1 MYRRLFEGVKEQRFA
16 GNAEPSVYCRL
27 MAAAHDAAEPP
38 PKPPEGTLIRQWL
51 LIAAVALVALPAP
64 VIRVLEITGA
74 AHLGLEPIVQAVI
87 FGLGIFAAATLLT
100 WASEVAETEV
110 SAGLALV
117 VLALIAVL
125 PEYAVDLY
133 FAIEAPHAIECVDKE
148 ALLPPGCREPHPS
161 HLAIANMTGGNRLL
175 VGLAWPAI
183 FLIFYLKTRR
193 PEMPVVSANSVGI
206 LFLGMA
212 TVYSFTIP
220 IRGYLSLMDTAIM
233 FSLFAAYLFISSRSP
248 PSEHSVFVGPALA
261 IASMARKWRRFWILA
276 IFVYAAAV
284 IFAAAEPFAESLV
297 DTGKDVG
304 IDEFVLVQW
313 VAPLASESPEFILA
327 GLIAARGRYDAS
339 MTILISSKVNQWTLL
354 IGSLPLAYSISGTT
368 FDPLDFDSRQSEEV
382 FLTAAQSLFAVAI
395 LVSLSVNRW
404 EALALGGLF
413 VTQFF
418 FTNETVRLVYGCVYV
433 VLALVVFVRDIP
445 RLGAFGRAVR
455 RTLRDPSAQDQ
466 EGRDLDDE
474 DPP

>member
-1 MYRRLFEGVKEQRFA
+1 
-16 GNAEPSVYCRL
+16 
-27 MAAAHDAAEPP
+27 MAAADTPQPP
-38 PKPPEGTLIRQWL
+38 TGTLVRHWV
-51 LIAAVALVALPAP
+51 LIVAVAFAALPAP
-64 VIRVLEITGA
+64 VIRLLEVTDA
-74 AHLGLEPIVQAVI
+74 AHLDLSPVIEAVI

-133 FAIEAPHAIECVDKE
+133 FAIKAPHAIECVSLNP
-148 ALLPPGCREPHPS
+148 LLPPGCEDPHPS

-183 FLIFYLKTRR
+183 FLIFYFKTRR
-193 PEMPVVSANSVGI
+193 PQMPIVSGNSVGI
-206 LFLGMA
+206 LFLGIA
-212 TVYSFTIP
+212 TLYSFTIP
-220 IRGYLSLMDTAIM
+220 IKGYLSLVDTAVM
-233 FSLFAAYLFISSRSP
+233 FSLFATYLYLASRAP

-261 IASMARKWRRFWILA
+261 IASLPRAWRRFWILA
-276 IFVYAAAV
+276 MFVYAAGV

-297 DTGKDVG
+297 ATGENAG
-304 IDEFVLVQW
+304 IDEFILVQW
-313 VAPLASESPEFILA
+313 IAPLASESPEFILA
-327 GLIAARGRYDAS
+327 GLIASRGRYDAS

-395 LVSLSVNRW
+395 LMSLSLNRW

-413 VTQFF
+413 LTQFF
-418 FTNETVRLVYGCVYV
+418 FTNETVRLVYGGMYV
-433 VLALVVFVRDIP
+433 VLSFIVFVRDIP

-455 RTLRDPSAQDQ
+455 QTLKDPGGRNQ
-466 EGRDLDDE
+466 EGRDSDDE
-474 DPP
+474 SPP

>member
-1 MYRRLFEGVKEQRFA
+1 MPAADDARHQDIAPPAEGV
-16 GNAEPSVYCRL
+16 L
-27 MAAAHDAAEPP
+27 M
-38 PKPPEGTLIRQWL
+38 RQWL
-51 LIAAVALVALPAP
+51 LIAAVALVAMPAP
-64 VIRVLEITGA
+64 VIRVIEVTDT
-74 AHLGLEPIVQAVI
+74 AHLGLTPIVEAAI

-133 FAIEAPHAIECVDKE
+133 FAIEAPHAIECTSLDPN
-148 ALLPPGCREPHPS
+148 LPLGCEDPHPS

-193 PEMPVVSANSVGI
+193 TTMPVVSANSVGI
-206 LFLGMA
+206 LFLGVA

-220 IRGYLSLMDTAIM
+220 IKGYLSLVDTAIM
-233 FSLFAAYLFISSRSP
+233 FSLFAAYLYISSRAP
-248 PSEHSVFVGPALA
+248 PSQHSVFVGPALA
-261 IASMARKWRRFWILA
+261 IASLSRQWRRFWIIA
-276 IFVYAAAV
+276 IFVYAAGV

-297 DTGKDVG
+297 ETGKDAG

-327 GLIAARGRYDAS
+327 GLIAARGRYDAA

-368 FDPLDFDSRQSEEV
+368 FEPLDFDSRQSEEV

-413 VTQFF
+413 ITQFF
-418 FTNETVRLVYGCVYV
+418 FTNETVRLVYAFVYII
-433 VLALVVFVRDIP
+433 LALVVFARDIP
-445 RLGAFGRAVR
+445 QFGTFGRAVK
-455 RTLRDPSAQDQ
+455 RTIEDPT
-466 EGRDLDDE
+466 GRDDAGRDSQAAN
-474 DPP
+474 PP

>member
-1 MYRRLFEGVKEQRFA
+1 
-16 GNAEPSVYCRL
+16 
-27 MAAAHDAAEPP
+27 MAAAADATH
-38 PKPPEGTLIRQWL
+38 PPEGTLIRQWL
-51 LIAAVALVALPAP
+51 LMVAVALAALPAP
-64 VIRVLEITGA
+64 VIRVLELTGA
-74 AHLGLEPIVQAVI
+74 VHLDLSPIVEAAI

-133 FAIEAPHAIECVDKE
+133 FAIEAPHAIECVSLDP
-148 ALLPPGCREPHPS
+148 LLPPGCEDPHPS
-161 HLAIANMTGGNRLL
+161 HLAVANMTGGNRLL

-183 FLIFYLKTRR
+183 FLVFYFKTRR
-193 PEMPVVSANSVGI
+193 PEMPIVSSNSVGI
-206 LFLGMA
+206 LFLGIA
-212 TVYSFTIP
+212 TLYSFTIP
-220 IRGYLSLMDTAIM
+220 IKGYLSLVDTAVM
-233 FSLFAAYLFISSRSP
+233 FSLFAAYLLISSRAP
-248 PSEHSVFVGPALA
+248 PREHSVFVGPALA
-261 IASMARKWRRFWILA
+261 IASLPRAQRRFWILA
-276 IFVYAAAV
+276 IFAYAAGV

-297 DTGKDVG
+297 ETGENAG
-304 IDEFVLVQW
+304 IDEFILVQW

-327 GLIAARGRYDAS
+327 GLIASRGRYDAS

-368 FDPLDFDSRQSEEV
+368 FNPLDFDSRQSEEV

-413 VTQFF
+413 LTQFF
-418 FTNETVRLVYGCVYV
+418 FTNETVRLVYGGMYL
-433 VLALVVFVRDIP
+433 VLSFIVFVRDIP

-455 RTLRDPSAQDQ
+455 QTLKDPSGQDEQ
-466 EGRDLDDE
+466 GRDSDDE
-474 DPP
+474 VPP

>member
-1 MYRRLFEGVKEQRFA
+1 MAEGRL
-16 GNAEPSVYCRL
+16 
-27 MAAAHDAAEPP
+27 
-38 PKPPEGTLIRQWL
+38 TRQWL
-51 LIAAVALVALPAP
+51 LIAAATLAALPAP
-64 VIRVLEITGA
+64 VIRLVEVSGT
-74 AHLGLEPIVQAVI
+74 AHLSLTPIAEAII

-133 FAIEAPHAIECVDKE
+133 FAIEAPHAIECTSLDPN
-148 ALLPPGCREPHPS
+148 LPLGCEDPHPS

-193 PEMPVVSANSVGI
+193 PNMPVVSANSVGI
-206 LFLGMA
+206 LFLGLA
-212 TVYSFTIP
+212 TIYSFSIP
-220 IRGYLSLMDTAIM
+220 IRGYLSLMDTVIM
-233 FSLFAAYLFISSRSP
+233 FSLFAAYLYISSRAP

-261 IASMARKWRRFWILA
+261 IASVSRQWRRFWILA
-276 IFVYAAAV
+276 IFVFAAGV

-297 DTGKDVG
+297 ETGKDAG

-327 GLIAARGRYDAS
+327 GLIAARGRYDAA

-354 IGSLPLAYSISGTT
+354 IGSLPLAFSISGTT

-418 FTNETVRLVYGCVYV
+418 FTNETVRLVYAFVYV

-445 RLGAFGRAVR
+445 RLGSFGRAVK
-455 RTLRDPSAQDQ
+455 RTIKEPGAGDE
-466 EGRDLDDE
+466 EGRDSDE
-474 DPP
+474 ENPP

>member
-1 MYRRLFEGVKEQRFA
+1 MT
-16 GNAEPSVYCRL
+16 
-27 MAAAHDAAEPP
+27 AATDVPH
-38 PKPPEGTLIRQWL
+38 PPEGTLVKQWL

-64 VIRVLEITGA
+64 GIRLLEESGA
-74 AHLGLEPIVQAVI
+74 AHLNLEPAVEALI

-133 FAIEAPHAIECVDKE
+133 FAIEAPHAIECTSLDPN
-148 ALLPPGCREPHPS
+148 LPVGCEDPHPRN
-161 HLAIANMTGGNRLL
+161 LAIANMTGGNRLL
-175 VGLAWPAI
+175 VGLAWPVI

-193 PEMPVVSANSVGI
+193 PEMPVVSGNSVGI
-206 LFLGMA
+206 LFLAAA
-212 TVYSFTIP
+212 TIYSFTIP
-220 IRGYLSLMDTAIM
+220 VRGHLSLIDTAIM
-233 FSLFAAYLFISSRSP
+233 FSLFAAYLFISSRAP
-248 PSEHSVFVGPALA
+248 PREHAVFVGPALA
-261 IASMARKWRRFWILA
+261 IASLSRGWRRFWILA
-276 IFVYAAAV
+276 LFVYAAGV

-297 DTGKDVG
+297 ETGKEAG

-327 GLIAARGRYDAS
+327 GLIALRGRYDAA

-354 IGSLPLAYSISGTT
+354 IGSLPLAYSISGATL
-368 FDPLDFDSRQSEEV
+368 DPLNFDSRQSEEV

-395 LVSLSVNRW
+395 LVSLSINRW

-418 FTNETVRLVYGCVYV
+418 FTDETIRLVYAFVYL
-433 VLALVVFVRDIP
+433 VLAFAVFIRDIP
-445 RLGAFGRAVR
+445 RLGTFARAVKQ
-455 RTLRDPSAQDQ
+455 TIQEPAGQGTESRDT
-466 EGRDLDDE
+466 DDE
-474 DPP
+474 SPP

>member
-1 MYRRLFEGVKEQRFA
+1 
-16 GNAEPSVYCRL
+16 
-27 MAAAHDAAEPP
+27 MAAARDAAEPP
-38 PKPPEGTLIRQWL
+38 MMPPDGHFTMQWL
-51 LIAAVALVALPAP
+51 VIMAVTLAALPAP
-64 VIRVLEITGA
+64 LIRALEVTGA
-74 AHLGLEPIVQAVI
+74 AHLNLEPIVEALI

-133 FAIEAPHAIECVDKE
+133 FAIEAPHAVECTSLDPN
-148 ALLPPGCREPHPS
+148 LPLGCEDPHPS
-161 HLAIANMTGGNRLL
+161 HLAVANMTGGNRLL

-183 FLIFYLKTRR
+183 FLIFYLKTHR
-193 PEMPVVSANSVGI
+193 PEMPVVSGNSVGI
-206 LFLGMA
+206 LFLGIA
-212 TVYSFTIP
+212 TIWSFTIP
-220 IRGYLSLMDTAIM
+220 IRGYLSLVDTAV
-233 FSLFAAYLFISSRSP
+233 LFTIFAVYLLISARAP
-248 PSEHSVFVGPALA
+248 PREHAVFVGPALA
-261 IASMARKWRRFWILA
+261 IASLSRGWRRFWILA
-276 IFVYAAAV
+276 MFVYAAGV

-297 DTGKDVG
+297 ETGKEAG

-327 GLIAARGRYDAS
+327 GLIAARGRYDAA

-368 FDPLDFDSRQSEEV
+368 LEPLDFDSRQSEEV

-395 LVSLSVNRW
+395 LVSLTINRW

-413 VTQFF
+413 MTQFF
-418 FTNETVRLVYGCVYV
+418 FTNETVRLVYAFVYL
-433 VLALVVFVRDIP
+433 VLAFAVFVRDIP
-445 RLGAFGRAVR
+445 KLGAFGRAVKQ
-455 RTLRDPSAQDQ
+455 TIQ
-466 EGRDLDDE
+466 EPAGQNAEGKDTDDE
-474 DPP
+474 NPP